1 MKNGEEYPLRFFAAI
16 TKQSLKKYF
25 FLQVQFRLSVYNG
38 AIAKKEALDM
48 QATKLLSLLVAVA
61 LIVSLTGCGAGKDN
75 ASNAGASDGVY
86 EADTTFN
93 FTSGGITAQGGS
105 EGYEIDGS
113 TLTITGAGT
122 YALTGSCSDGSVS
135 VKKGTTGVTLV
146 LNGLSLTSSDTA
158 PIICGKS
165 TEVTIAAVSGS
176 KNSLADSSANNSDDN
191 PDNTNAESAVIKC
204 KDGSK
209 VTLCGS
215 GELSITAN
223 GKNGIKSGA
232 TTDSEG
238 EASLTIKELTL
249 DISVPVNDAIN
260 AQQLLNLESGS
271 ITVSAGDDAV
281 HCDLIMNVGAQD
293 TDGPEITVTRCSKGL
308 EAAQLNILSGSID
321 IVSSDDCLNAAN
333 SDLSDYDFS
342 INISGG
348 SISAYS
354 ADGDGFDSNG
364 DLNISGGTVAVWT
377 ASRADDQPLD
387 ADGTVT
393 VSGGTVF
400 AAGGSSGM
408 GLSLSAQQP
417 CVTFASD
424 SDTARLAK
432 SGAQV
437 FVKASDGKEL
447 FTADA
452 PCDAAFVFFSAA
464 ELSDGEDADL
474 YSGTDEVATAAV
486 QSGSVSVGNAG
497 GGMGGMRPGGSPG
510 NAGAE
515 PPQGGAKPDGE
526 PPQGGRPGNK

>member
-1 MKNGEEYPLRFFAAI
+1 M
-16 TKQSLKKYF
+16 
-25 FLQVQFRLSVYNG
+25 SVYNG
-38 AIAKKEALDM
+38 AIAKKEVLDM
-48 QATKLLSLLVAVA
+48 QAAKLLSPLVAVA
-61 LIVSLTGCGAGKDN
+61 LIVSLTGCGAGGSKDN
-75 ASNAGASDGVY
+75 TSSAGASDGVY

-122 YALTGSCSDGSVS
+122 YALTGSSSDGSVS

-223 GKNGIKSGA
+223 GKNGIKAGA

-249 DISVPVNDAIN
+249 DISAPVNDAIN

-293 TDGPEITVTRCSKGL
+293 TDGPTITVTQCSEGL

-321 IVSSDDCLNAAN
+321 IISSDDCLNAAN

-354 ADGDGFDSNG
+354 TDGDGFDSNG

-424 SDTARLAK
+424 SGAAGLAK

-437 FVKASDGKEL
+437 SVKTSDGKEL
-447 FTADA
+447 FTSDA
-452 PCDAAFVFFSAA
+452 PCDTAFVFFSAA

-474 YSGTDEVATAAV
+474 HSGTDEVATAAV

-497 GGMGGMRPGGSPG
+497 GGMGGMQPGGSPG

-526 PPQGGRPGNK
+526 PPQGGRPSNK

>member
-1 MKNGEEYPLRFFAAI
+1 M
-16 TKQSLKKYF
+16 
-25 FLQVQFRLSVYNG
+25 SVYNG
-38 AIAKKEALDM
+38 VIAKKEVLDM
-48 QATKLLSLLVAVA
+48 RAAKLLSLLVAVA
-61 LIVSLTGCGAGKDN
+61 LIVSLTGCGAGGSKDN
-75 ASNAGASDGVY
+75 ISSAGASDGVY

-122 YALTGSCSDGSVS
+122 YALTGSCPDGSVS

-232 TTDSEG
+232 TTDCEG

-249 DISVPVNDAIN
+249 DIKAPVNDAIN

-293 TDGPEITVTRCSKGL
+293 TDGPKITVTQCSEGL

-333 SDLSDYDFS
+333 SDLSDYNFS

-354 ADGDGFDSNG
+354 TDGDGFDSNG
-364 DLNISGGTVAVWT
+364 DLNI
-377 ASRADDQPLD
+377 
-387 ADGTVT
+387 
-393 VSGGTVF
+393 SGGTVF

-424 SDTARLAK
+424 SDTAGLAK

-437 FVKASDGKEL
+437 SVKTSDGKEL
-447 FTADA
+447 FTSDA

-515 PPQGGAKPDGE
+515 PPQGG
-526 PPQGGRPGNK
+526 RPGNK

>member
-1 MKNGEEYPLRFFAAI
+1 M
-16 TKQSLKKYF
+16 
-25 FLQVQFRLSVYNG
+25 SVYNG
-38 AIAKKEALDM
+38 AIAKKEALNM

-293 TDGPEITVTRCSKGL
+293 TDGPEITVTRCSEGL

-364 DLNISGGTVAVWT
+364 DLNLSGGTVAVWT

-424 SDTARLAK
+424 SGAAGLAK

-464 ELSDGEDADL
+464 GLSDGEDADL

-497 GGMGGMRPGGSPG
+497 GSPD
-510 NAGAE
+510 NSGAE

>member
-1 MKNGEEYPLRFFAAI
+1 
-16 TKQSLKKYF
+16 
-25 FLQVQFRLSVYNG
+25 
-38 AIAKKEALDM
+38 M
-48 QATKLLSLLVAVA
+48 QAAKQLSLLVAVA
-61 LIVSLTGCGAGKDN
+61 LIVSLTGCGAGGSKDN
-75 ASNAGASDGVY
+75 TSSAGASDGVY

-122 YALTGSCSDGSVS
+122 YALTGCCSDGSVS

-249 DISVPVNDAIN
+249 DIKAPVNDAIN
-260 AQQLLNLESGS
+260 SQQLLNLESGS

-293 TDGPEITVTRCSKGL
+293 TDGPTITVTKCSEGL

-321 IVSSDDCLNAAN
+321 IISSDDCLNAAN

-354 ADGDGFDSNG
+354 TDGDGFDSNG
-364 DLNISGGTVAVWT
+364 DLNISGGTVSVWT

-424 SDTARLAK
+424 SGAAGLAK

-437 FVKASDGKEL
+437 SVKTSDGKEL
-447 FTADA
+447 FTSDA

-474 YSGTDEVATAAV
+474 YSDTDEVATSAV
-486 QSGSVSVGNAG
+486 QSGSISVGNAG
-497 GGMGGMRPGGSPG
+497 GGMGGMQHGGSPG

-515 PPQGGAKPDGE
+515 PPQGG
-526 PPQGGRPGNK
+526 RPGNK